1 MRLYIGW
8 FYADADLLPHTL
20 PWGVVVLRPLPLP
33 CTQWTQQ
40 VRNHHP

>member
-8 FYADADLLPHTL
+8 FYADADLLSHTL
-20 PWGVVVLRPLPLP
+20 PRGVVVLGTLSLP
-33 CTQWTQQ
+33 CTQWPQQ